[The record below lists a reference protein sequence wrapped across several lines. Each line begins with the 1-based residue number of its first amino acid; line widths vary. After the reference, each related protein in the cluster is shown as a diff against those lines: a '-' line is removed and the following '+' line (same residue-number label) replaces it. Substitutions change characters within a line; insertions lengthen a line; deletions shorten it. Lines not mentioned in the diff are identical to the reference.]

1 MGGAARE
8 APSISMEPAGI
19 VFLVGIQT
27 QRTHAESVIALERT
41 FEFITDGGVARSLK
55 IDKEDG
61 TAKCSR
67 KEKRAFAHDVRH
79 GAGPARGREREK
91 KLAFGLECGEPCGQR
106 MRGAGANDDHI
117 GWIEWALRP
126 VGMNDGD
133 SGPRLERHTR
143 TGRERLVDFDGDDAA
158 MWANKLGEDG

>member
-1 MGGAARE
+1 
-8 APSISMEPAGI
+8 MEPAGI

-61 TAKCSR
+61 PAKCSR
-67 KEKRAFAHDVRH
+67 KEKRAFAHDVCH
-79 GAGPARGREREK
+79 GAGAARGREREES
-91 KLAFGLECGEPCGQR
+91 LPSGLRAASHAG
-106 MRGAGANDDHI
+106 RGCVAP
-117 GWIEWALRP
+117 ALTTIAL
-126 VGMNDGD
+126 VGSN
-133 SGPRLERHTR
+133 GPRAPSAWTTVTCDHGSSAIASTI
-143 TGRERLVDFDGDDAA
+143 RERLVDFDGDDAA